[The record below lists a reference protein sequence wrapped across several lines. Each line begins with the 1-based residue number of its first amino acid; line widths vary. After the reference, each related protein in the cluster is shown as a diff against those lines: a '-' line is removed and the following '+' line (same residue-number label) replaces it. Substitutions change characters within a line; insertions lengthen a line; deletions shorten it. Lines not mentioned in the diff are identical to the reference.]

1 MHGLITTRGSL
12 EFLKCSPLKVAVGY
26 VCMEGELNHSDV
38 GVKVFLLTGARGVN
52 FLLFALPLM
61 GSFFYWLYAVGYKLF
76 TSHPIGGLQGKWKT
90 RNLRD
95 IHLEYPVFDRKLWK
109 AARGISCK

>member
-76 TSHPIGGLQGKWKT
+76 TSQPKGGREGNEDK
-90 RNLRD
+90 
-95 IHLEYPVFDRKLWK
+95 EF
-109 AARGISCK
+109 A